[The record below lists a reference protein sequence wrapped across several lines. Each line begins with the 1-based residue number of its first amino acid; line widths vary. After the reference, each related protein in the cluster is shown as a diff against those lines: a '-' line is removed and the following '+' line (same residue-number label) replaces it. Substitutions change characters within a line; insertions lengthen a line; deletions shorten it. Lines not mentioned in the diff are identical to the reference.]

1 MISKIPDNSINLSM
15 PILGDPVIA
24 TLVFHGTGENV
35 EYVVL

>member
-24 TLVFHGTGENV
+24 TLVFRETGENV
-35 EYVVL
+35 DYIVL